1 MLLTFWFIIACLE
14 LIPLYAATNEM
25 SAGKF
30 ARFTDP
36 NNFVA
41 QILLM
46 HFWMLARSL
55 ERHVLGEGR
64 VFAIRDETAREWV
77 KNAARRLP
85 ESYKQYALWP
95 LGMATCYG

>member
-1 MLLTFWFIIACLE
+1 MEADE
-14 LIPLYAATNEM
+14 Y
-25 SAGKF
+25 

-46 HFWMLARSL
+46 HFWMLARMLARML

-64 VFAIRDETAREWV
+64 VFAIRDETSREWV

-85 ESYKQYALWP
+85 ESYKQCVLWP
-95 LGMATCYG
+95 LGMARCDGVS

>member
-1 MLLTFWFIIACLE
+1 MEADE
-14 LIPLYAATNEM
+14 Y
-25 SAGKF
+25 

-46 HFWMLARSL
+46 HFWMLARML

-64 VFAIRDETAREWV
+64 VFAIRDETSREWV

-85 ESYKQYALWP
+85 ESYKQCVLWP
-95 LGMATCYG
+95 LGMARCDGVS